1 MTADESGYAGADD
14 LVDGAAGDDAED
26 LVLPSG
32 RKVRVRGLSRYEWF
46 LAGKNAPEG
55 DPNLFETQ
63 IIAMGLIIP
72 AMTPAQVGRW
82 RRRPGTYPDLSV
94 LSDKIRTMT
103 GVDEGAA
110 KSDIREVREQPE

>member
-1 MTADESGYAGADD
+1 MSDAEISYADADD
-14 LVDGAAGDDAED
+14 LVSGGDGDDAED

-55 DPNLFETQ
+55 DPNLFETE
-63 IIAMGLIIP
+63 IISMGMVAP
-72 AMTPAQVGRW
+72 AMTKGQVVKW

-94 LSDKIRTMT
+94 VSDKIRTLT

-110 KSDIREVREQPE
+110 KSNIREVREQPE